1 MFRYRT
7 NNENQPFLTKY
18 ITLLSMESSHV
29 ALPNIEVVTSKAY
42 TCVRVKLNDLQV
54 VICLYCLKGT
64 WESTY
69 MFI

>member
-29 ALPNIEVVTSKAY
+29 ALPNIEVVTSKVS
-42 TCVRVKLNDLQV
+42 TCVKVKINDLQV
-54 VICLYCLKGT
+54 VICLYCLKGS
-64 WESTY
+64 WEST
-69 MFI
+69 